1 MSTISVLRAAISLG
15 VAVVGLLVVAE
26 RLYLVNGAQY
36 PRFLAKDVGPVRLDD
51 IDRRRGF
58 SCNGEPLEVYA
69 KTDYWVLRCGFAY
82 FEGNTVISY
91 TDPFANPGR
100 QGGPL

>member
-1 MSTISVLRAAISLG
+1 MSTTAVLKAAIPLG
-15 VAVVGLLVVAE
+15 VAIVGLLAVAE

-36 PRFLAKDVGPVRLDD
+36 PRFLAKDVGAVRFDDLDGL
-51 IDRRRGF
+51 RVL

-82 FEGNTVISY
+82 FEGHTFISHA
-91 TDPFANPGR
+91 DPFANLGR
-100 QGGPL
+100 QGGQL